1 MEKVQ
6 IAIWATPAEVE
17 MFEYLKKQLLRRS
30 NSDLIRHLV
39 NQEYK
44 KILSQDIS
52 KEIISKEGALA

>member
-44 KILSQDIS
+44 KNLSRNIS
-52 KEIISKEGALA
+52 NEIISKEGALE